1 MKPGDELPS
10 VRQVAGFLEVNQMT
24 ISKAYSFLE
33 ATGVLE
39 RNRGKRMVIAE
50 NQEQTQNPEKRLEF
64 IRPILM
70 EAVTQANQLALPK
83 EVVLNEFK
91 KLLEEQQ

>member
-1 MKPGDELPS
+1 M
-10 VRQVAGFLEVNQMT
+10 
-24 ISKAYSFLE
+24 I
-33 ATGVLE
+33 
-39 RNRGKRMVIAE
+39 IAE

-64 IRPILM
+64 IRPILL

-83 EVVLNEFK
+83 EVVIKEFK